1 MRIHPKLGFMAQ
13 EKWDSLQLGY
23 LGRVDGGF
31 RLQMSQLKNADLDRL
46 DILLQKRL
54 EPTNSQGASTT

>member
-1 MRIHPKLGFMAQ
+1 MAQ

-31 RLQMSQLKNADLDRL
+31 RLQMSQLKNSDLDRL

>member
-1 MRIHPKLGFMAQ
+1 MDLWGFNHPKIWIYDVYPQNMRIHPKLGFMAQ

-31 RLQMSQLKNADLDRL
+31 RLQMSQLKKMR
-46 DILLQKRL
+46 I
-54 EPTNSQGASTT
+54 